1 MLRLTAW
8 YAAVLTLVL
17 AAFAFTVYEIVEHR
31 LAAEID
37 RQLRIDFDLVEGQLE
52 ADALGKLRWSL
63 QGAHG
68 DEGFVRL
75 FAWFEVWGEDG
86 NLLLRHWPVRDADI
100 ERPLPRPIAATL
112 RFHSV
117 EVEPGL
123 TVRLMERPARIGGR
137 GVVVRIFKDESDMRQ
152 TLGQIVEVFFF
163 ALPFAIGLASFGGYF
178 LAKRS
183 LSPVT
188 AMASRAREITSESL
202 ASRLPVDNPHD
213 EFGQLASVF
222 NQTLARLQSS
232 FEELKTFT
240 ADASHELRTPLTALR
255 AVGEVALQRG
265 EDPAQ
270 LREAILSMLEEAERL
285 TALTESLLA
294 LARLETHG
302 AVEAALTELE
312 LADAMQE
319 TADTVAVLLEQKQQ
333 KLDLEMAPGL
343 RVVGEPSQLRLIL
356 LNILHNAIRY
366 SPPGSRILMR
376 SSSMGSVAAL
386 DIIDEGPGI
395 APIDQEAVFRRFFRV
410 DAARSRAAGGHGLGL
425 AIARVAVSRLGG
437 RIELESVVGQ
447 GSRFRICLNKAS
459 GSAE

>member
-37 RQLRIDFDLVEGQLE
+37 RQLRIDFDVVEGQLE
-52 ADALGKLRWSL
+52 ADASGQLRWSL
-63 QGAHG
+63 HGAHG

-86 NLLLRHWPVRDADI
+86 TLLLRHWPVRDVDI
-100 ERPLPRPIAATL
+100 KRPLPRPIAATL

-137 GVVVRIFKDESDMRQ
+137 GVVVRIFKDAGDMRQ
-152 TLGQIVEVFFF
+152 TLRQIVEVFLF
-163 ALPFAIGLASFGGYF
+163 ALPFAVGLASLGGYF

-202 ASRLPVDNPHD
+202 AARLPFDNPHD

-240 ADASHELRTPLTALR
+240 DGRSGMTQGWT
-255 AVGEVALQRG
+255 GSF
-265 EDPAQ
+265 DK
-270 LREAILSMLEEAERL
+270 LEEYL
-285 TALTESLLA
+285 
-294 LARLETHG
+294 
-302 AVEAALTELE
+302 
-312 LADAMQE
+312 
-319 TADTVAVLLEQKQQ
+319 
-333 KLDLEMAPGL
+333 
-343 RVVGEPSQLRLIL
+343 
-356 LNILHNAIRY
+356 
-366 SPPGSRILMR
+366 
-376 SSSMGSVAAL
+376 
-386 DIIDEGPGI
+386 
-395 APIDQEAVFRRFFRV
+395 
-410 DAARSRAAGGHGLGL
+410 
-425 AIARVAVSRLGG
+425 
-437 RIELESVVGQ
+437 GQ
-447 GSRFRICLNKAS
+447 GA
-459 GSAE
+459 